1 MFIEDQELRELY
13 KISSE
18 ENLQKLTDGLLRLQQ
33 QPKDEAEATL
43 EKLARIVHSL
53 KGDSRIIGVED
64 VVTLSDQ
71 VEKILLSLKR
81 QEIILTPE
89 VSDRLYQG
97 LDAIGLLVY
106 EAVTGEAAGVDAADI
121 LEQLMVAVAESEPPE
136 LEQLEQVQLVVT
148 PQELVAQ
155 ENQSPTST
163 NELEDA
169 PSSVYATNNSNTL
182 QAKFSFIEDEE
193 LREIYQTTSEERLQT
208 LAAGILH
215 LQKQP
220 QDEATLQQL
229 LREAHSLKG
238 DSRSLGVE
246 NVVTLTHQLEEILL
260 GIKRQQMSL
269 TPEVSDRLYQ
279 GLDAIG
285 LLVYEAVTGELTGVK
300 TAEILAN
307 LVGVVT
313 PSTTPES
320 LPLLPE
326 LSPLPTPI
334 SVKPVIQDLPPPPQG
349 ASQPYHIDTIRVQ
362 TLHLDA
368 LITHTEELTLTKN
381 AIAHTATA
389 IEEMTN
395 LWEEWKAFYNQAKV
409 AESSSLNIDS
419 YTERLE
425 KTIYSLRNT
434 IQEHNT
440 KLDIVTGELRE
451 KIRTLRLL
459 PLSTV
464 FDLLPRTVRD
474 LAKQQSKQV
483 ELIISGGEIN
493 TDKRILEEIKDPLMH
508 MIRNAIDHGIETPSE
523 REKLGKSPVATIWL
537 KGYQMANKIV
547 IEVADDGRGLNIEK
561 IKQTAF
567 KRGLYSYKELENM
580 THSQLHALILAPGF
594 STQSFITEI
603 SGRGIGL
610 DVVRTSIERLKGNI
624 EIESI
629 PTQGCT
635 FRIQL
640 NTSLAINNV
649 LLFEVQGIIHAL
661 PVEFVQRTLFISSK
675 QILTKEDCTTIN
687 LDEQSILVASLAD
700 LLELSNSPAYAQ
712 VAKFEQQNHTQQPCI
727 LIKIG
732 EELFGLFV
740 DRLMQTQE
748 VVIKPQTQL
757 LKRVRN
763 VSGATVLGS
772 GEVCM
777 ILNPSDLLKSLHQQ
791 TTSIVSAKQRKI
803 VKTKPVILLVEDSIP
818 VRTQEK
824 RLLEKAGYEVVIA
837 EDGLDGYN
845 KLQTRKIDAIISD
858 VEMPNLDGLSLTAKI
873 RQHPEYTTL
882 PIILVTTLASEAD
895 KTRGADVGA
904 NAYIIKSNFNQDVLL
919 EVLGRLV

>member
-1 MFIEDQELRELY
+1 MFIEDKELRELY

-18 ENLQKLTDGLLRLQQ
+18 ENLQKLTDGLLHLQQ
-33 QPKDEAEATL
+33 QPNDEAEATL

-71 VEKILLSLKR
+71 VEKILLSVKR
-81 QEIILTPE
+81 QEMILTPE

-97 LDAIGLLVY
+97 LDVIGFLVY
-106 EAVTGEAAGVDAADI
+106 EAVTGEATGVDTADI
-121 LEQLMVAVAESEPPE
+121 LQQLIADVAESEPPE
-136 LEQLEQVQLVVT
+136 PEKSEQVQPSIRTQVSI
-148 PQELVAQ
+148 EKH
-155 ENQSPTST
+155 NQSPIST
-163 NELEDA
+163 NELKDA
-169 PSSVYATNNSNTL
+169 PSPVYAANNSNTH
-182 QAKFSFIEDEE
+182 QAKISFIEDKE
-193 LREIYQTTSEERLQT
+193 LREIYQTTSEERLHN

-260 GIKRQQMSL
+260 GIKRQEMSL
-269 TPEVSDRLYQ
+269 TLELSDRLYQ
-279 GLDAIG
+279 GLDAISF
-285 LLVYEAVTGELTGVK
+285 LVYEAVTGEATGVNI
-300 TAEILAN
+300 TEILDN
-307 LVGVVT
+307 LVRVVT

-320 LPLLPE
+320 LPVLPE

-334 SVKPVIQDLPPPPQG
+334 SVKPVIQDLPTHPLG
-349 ASQPYHIDTIRVQ
+349 SSQPYHIDTIRVQ

-464 FDLLPRTVRD
+464 LELIPRTVRD

-483 ELIISGGEIN
+483 KVMISGGEIT

-508 MIRNAIDHGIETPSE
+508 MIRNAIDHGIETPNE
-523 REKLGKSPVATIWL
+523 REKLGKYPVATIWL

-547 IEVADDGRGLNIEK
+547 IEVADDGRGLNIDK
-561 IKQTAF
+561 IKQTAL
-567 KRGLYSYKELENM
+567 KRGLYSDKELETM
-580 THSQLHALILAPGF
+580 TPSQIHALILAPGF

-635 FRIQL
+635 FRIHL
-640 NTSLAINNV
+640 NTSLAINNI
-649 LLFEVQGIIHAL
+649 LLFEVQGIVHAL
-661 PVEFVQRTLFISSK
+661 PVEFVQRTLFISPK
-675 QILTKEDCTTIN
+675 QILTNENCTTIN
-687 LDEQSILVASLAD
+687 LDDQSIVVANLAD

-712 VAKFEQQNHTQQPCI
+712 IAKFEPPNHTQQPCI
-727 LIKIG
+727 LIKVG

-777 ILNPSDLLKSLHQQ
+777 ILNPPDLLKSLHQQ
-791 TTSIVSAKQRKI
+791 NTSVVSAKQRKI
-803 VKTKPVILLVEDSIP
+803 VKTKPLILLVEDSIP

-845 KLQTRKIDAIISD
+845 KLQTRKFDAMISD

-873 RQHPEYTTL
+873 RQHPEYKTL
-882 PIILVTTLASEAD
+882 PIILVTTLASDAD
-895 KTRGADVGA
+895 KTRGSDVGA

-919 EVLGRLV
+919 EILGRLI